1 MAINENKRTVKDLF
15 AAFGRGDIAGIR
27 ALVGEDVI
35 WQLPGTVPH
44 YSGTYKGPSNVA
56 NFFQKLNA
64 TLESKPSN
72 LVNSWRRVIA
82 FSSSVGPR
90 GRVQSTGCMF
100 DNRWVMAFTV
110 RDGRITKFEE
120 YADTQALADAYDVS
134 SRPVRGTRST

>member
-64 TLESKPSN
+64 NVGIEAFEPREFVAEGDRVLVIGWSPRPSPEHR
-72 LVNSWRRVIA
+72 LH
-82 FSSSVGPR
+82 
-90 GRVQSTGCMF
+90 
-100 DNRWVMAFTV
+100 V
-110 RDGRITKFEE
+110 R
-120 YADTQALADAYDVS
+120 
-134 SRPVRGTRST
+134 